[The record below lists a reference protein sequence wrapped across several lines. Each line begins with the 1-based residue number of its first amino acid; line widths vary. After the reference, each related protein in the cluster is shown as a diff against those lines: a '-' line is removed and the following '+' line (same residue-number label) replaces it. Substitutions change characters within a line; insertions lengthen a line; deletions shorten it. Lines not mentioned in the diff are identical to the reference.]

1 MDYMYCFRRKSNK
14 KYPCLGEQG
23 LAPNEYVPF
32 CNIFACIYYLY
43 TSVEQKTHKF
53 PNRLYAMIRAKD
65 RIN

>member
-1 MDYMYCFRRKSNK
+1 M
-14 KYPCLGEQG
+14 KYIVSYKIQQKIPLLGRAG
-23 LAPNEYVPF
+23 VAPDEYVPF

-53 PNRLYAMIRAKD
+53 PNKVYAMIRAKD